1 MPGKT
6 RPDRNSTKA
15 LLRSFATAGKYPE
28 IPDGCGL
35 ETEAEMTLWRQ
46 FMGTRC
52 IEDWRE
58 IDLVLVSKAIKIEV
72 EIRAHKTRLEAEG
85 TLLETER
92 GLVEHPLFKI
102 IDVLQKQQLSILRS
116 MSLTKHGSDS
126 RTLADNGKARK
137 AAHTKA
143 AESDDLLAAR
153 AH

>member
-46 FMGTRC
+46 FVSTRC

-58 IDLVLVSKAIKIEV
+58 IDLVLVSKAIKIEI
-72 EIRAHKTRLEAEG
+72 EIRAHKATLEAEG
-85 TLLETER
+85 TLIETER
-92 GLVEHPLFKI
+92 GRLEHPLFKI
-102 IDVLQKQQLSILRS
+102 VDALQKQQLAILRS

-137 AAHTKA
+137 QAHLKA
-143 AESDDLLAAR
+143 AEDDPLFASR
-153 AH
+153 SH